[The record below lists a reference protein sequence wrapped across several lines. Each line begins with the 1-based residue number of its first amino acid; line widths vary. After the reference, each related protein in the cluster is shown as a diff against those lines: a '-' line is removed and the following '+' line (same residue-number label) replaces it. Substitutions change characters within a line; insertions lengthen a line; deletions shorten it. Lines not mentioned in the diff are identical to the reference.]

1 MSAFYTFLLSL
12 YNCLLKFISLII
24 LLGEVQKFLGEVLKI
39 CEIRPVDIYYTG
51 TFLQIYNFPCQTQK
65 NPTHGKLYKSQWIFL
80 VFSHLCNH
88 TLLGNTFYMH
98 VNISKSPLIVGEWVK
113 LESV

>member
-1 MSAFYTFLLSL
+1 MSNPKKPHTWEVVQISMDISVDNIHIFMQEIFKKPYMYVFLLHI
-12 YNCLLKFISLII
+12 NRMIFKRGIK
-24 LLGEVQKFLGEVLKI
+24 V
-39 CEIRPVDIYYTG
+39 
-51 TFLQIYNFPCQTQK
+51 
-65 NPTHGKLYKSQWIFL
+65 FL